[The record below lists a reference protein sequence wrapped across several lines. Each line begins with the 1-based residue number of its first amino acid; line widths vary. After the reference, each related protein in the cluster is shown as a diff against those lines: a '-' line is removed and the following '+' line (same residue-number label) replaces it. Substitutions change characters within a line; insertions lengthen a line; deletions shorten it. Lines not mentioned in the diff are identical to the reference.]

1 MIKLTGVDGC
11 SAGWIAITHELV
23 GGGISADVHF
33 WFADL
38 VNKSMDS
45 RVIAVDIP
53 IGLTASGP
61 RTCDLLARKLLG
73 KRHSTV
79 FPAPIRSA
87 LNASSQSEASK
98 ITRAVD
104 GHGVGAQ
111 AWHIYKKVQ
120 DVDAYLRDNP
130 FSQNKVFEV
139 HPELSFMAWNEG
151 VPILSPKRTAEGFKT
166 RWRLVASR
174 YGSDAFQ
181 QIRDRY
187 PENVVAD
194 DDIVDAFAALW
205 TASRIYD
212 RGATFIPDLPE
223 VDSAGLRMAIAY

>member
-1 MIKLTGVDGC
+1 
-11 SAGWIAITHELV
+11 V

-38 VNKSMDS
+38 VNKSIDS
-45 RVIAVDIP
+45 RVIAIDIP
-53 IGLTASGP
+53 IGLTGSGP

-87 LNASSQSEASK
+87 LNACSRFEASK

-104 GHGVGAQ
+104 GRGVGAQ
-111 AWHIYKKVQ
+111 AWYIYKKVQ
-120 DVDAYLRDNP
+120 DVDAYLRGNP
-130 FSQNKVFEV
+130 SSQDKVFEV

-151 VPILSPKRTAEGFKT
+151 VPILSPKRTADGFET
-166 RWRLVASR
+166 RRRLVASR
-174 YGSDAFQ
+174 YGAGAFQ
-181 QIRDRY
+181 QVRDRH
-187 PENVVAD
+187 PGNVVAD

-212 RGATFIPDLPE
+212 GNASFIPDLPE